1 MCVGKISKIDS
12 KYFSMMRTFKEDT
25 VVKHIKNT
33 SLHTYVC
40 NTTVMTINGQIINFD
55 NIKTTP
61 QMTQMTFVLIK

>member
-1 MCVGKISKIDS
+1 MYVGKIPKIDS
-12 KYFSMMRTFKEDT
+12 KYFSMIRTFKEDT

-40 NTTVMTINGQIINFD
+40 NTTVMTINGQINFD

-61 QMTQMTFVLIK
+61 QMTQITFVLIK